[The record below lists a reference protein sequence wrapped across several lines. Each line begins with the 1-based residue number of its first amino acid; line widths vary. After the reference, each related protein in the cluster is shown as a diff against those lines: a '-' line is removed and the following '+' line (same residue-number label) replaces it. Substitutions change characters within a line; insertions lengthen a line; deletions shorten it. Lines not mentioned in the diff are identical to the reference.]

1 MEIVILLLALFVAN
15 GVFAMSELAVVS
27 SRRSRLQ
34 QLADEG
40 NHGATAALALVEKPG
55 PFLSTIQ
62 VGITLIG
69 ILSGALG
76 EAALV
81 TRLAPAFADI
91 PVAGRYADEIALA
104 IVVVA
109 ITYSSLILGE
119 LVPKRLALHAPEAIS
134 MVIARPMQLLSRAM
148 LPFVRLLTLST
159 EALLRLVGVR
169 ETVLETVTEAEIEGL
184 MRAGAEAG
192 VFEPEEQQYVSRV
205 LALDTQPVSAIMSPR
220 VDIVHLDAD
229 EPIEHNLEILRR
241 GEYTRLPVVRGDFDE
256 VLGVLDTLDLLDD
269 ALAGR
274 PLEILADLRPPLYV
288 PESIDLI
295 RLLEHFK
302 KHKAH
307 LALVLDEYG
316 EVQGLVTMT
325 DVLESIVGAV
335 PESEEAGDL
344 DIVVREDGSL
354 LVDGGLSLAR
364 LREATGRLLETP
376 PGEAGTYQTLGGLVM
391 ARLGRVPHVGDHF
404 EFDGLRFEV
413 LDMDRNRVDKV
424 LVSRIEAADV
434 ARAGEQTR

>member
-1 MEIVILLLALFVAN
+1 MEIVIVLFVLVLAN
-15 GVFAMSELAVVS
+15 GLFAMSELAVVS

-40 NHGATAALALVEKPG
+40 HHGAFAALALVDKPG

-69 ILSGALG
+69 ILAGALG
-76 EAALV
+76 EASLV
-81 TRLAPAFADI
+81 VRLAPAISGLPFVG
-91 PVAGRYADEIALA
+91 PYAGEIAIA
-104 IVVVA
+104 IVVVG
-109 ITYSSLILGE
+109 ITFASLILGE

-134 MVIARPMQLLSRAM
+134 MVIARPMQLLSKAM
-148 LPFVRLLTLST
+148 HPFVRLLTVST

-169 ETVLETVTEAEIEGL
+169 EKVEETVTEAEIEGL
-184 MRAGAEAG
+184 MRAGAKAG

-205 LALDTQPVSAIMSPR
+205 LALDTQPVSAIMTPR
-220 VDIVHLDAD
+220 VDIVRLDAD
-229 EPIEHNLEILRR
+229 EALEHNLEILRQA
-241 GEYTRLPVVRGDFDE
+241 EYTRLPVVRGDFDE

-274 PLEILADLRPPLYV
+274 PIEILSGLRPPLYV

-295 RLLEHFK
+295 RLLENFK
-302 KHKAH
+302 QHKAH

-325 DVLESIVGAV
+325 DVLEAIVGEV
-335 PESEEAGDL
+335 PESEEAGAL
-344 DIVVREDGSL
+344 DIVKREDGSL

-364 LREATGRLLETP
+364 LRETTGKALEAP
-376 PGEAGTYQTLGGLVM
+376 PGEMGTYQTLGGLVM
-391 ARLGRVPHVGDHF
+391 ARLGRVPRVGDRF

-424 LVSRIEAADV
+424 LVSRIETAKSAGAND
-434 ARAGEQTR
+434 RAT